1 MPPDPAEPALL
12 TASLRASPLYDLVL
26 YDRLPAPQRAALAEL
41 AQDPGF
47 YGVLRLR
54 EDGSGA
60 PQPLQSAVK
69 SALKSVD
76 RDTALLFLTLREP
89 GPLPSYV
96 RAQLGE
102 AAPRTVARLVADGVL
117 EVESGGAFFSG
128 AAALARL
135 GDGRFRDQ
143 EPGKPP
149 GAGRIAALSAAALRY
164 GQALA
169 LGDPSLLAW
178 RLYSYNRQPLTPR
191 WRRLLP
197 TPEAMARHLGI
208 DARGAHRKLLDR
220 AWTPV
225 EMAGWLAWLA
235 RPRRGREDP
244 TGASGRAG
252 GPTWKLYVSPRAEA
266 LAEGF
271 GAVLEALTAARA
283 TQFKVGSDANGLLRP
298 DKVVAYFPSYE
309 RLAEAAASVLA
320 RLDGVPA
327 QGVPFTAEIGGGG
340 LLSWGVDPPDDE
352 RSVLGGGRESWR
364 VWVAHRLAW
373 ALIAARPQEK
383 TIEPW
388 RFALERVRLEGVD
401 TATWTPGAALW
412 KDA

>member
-1 MPPDPAEPALL
+1 MPEVDLHGAIRPVGGLL
-12 TASLRASPLYDLVL
+12 TLTLRANPLYELVL

-54 EDGSGA
+54 EDGSA
-60 PQPLQSAVK
+60 PPAGPQ
-69 SALKSVD
+69 ALKSVD

-117 EVESGGAFFSG
+117 GIESGGDFLSG
-128 AAALARL
+128 PTALARL
-135 GDGRFRDQ
+135 GDGGPG
-143 EPGKPP
+143 EPAP

-169 LGDPSLLAW
+169 LNDPSLLAW

-191 WRRLLP
+191 WARLLP

-208 DARGAHRKLLDR
+208 APRGAHRKLLDR

-225 EMAGWLAWLA
+225 EMAGWLAWFA
-235 RPRRGREDP
+235 RPRQGREPSD
-244 TGASGRAG
+244 GAAGRAG
-252 GPTWKLYVSPRAEA
+252 GPTWKLYVSPRAEG

-298 DKVVAYFPSYE
+298 DKIVAYFPSYE

-340 LLSWGVDPPDDE
+340 LLSWGVDPPDDQ

-373 ALIAARPQEK
+373 ALIAARPEDPEEK

-388 RFALERVRLEGVD
+388 RFALERVRLDGVD
-401 TATWTPGAALW
+401 TATWTPSAALW
-412 KDA
+412 KET

>member
-1 MPPDPAEPALL
+1 MPPEPTEPALL
-12 TASLRASPLYDLVL
+12 MASLRASPLYDLVL

-54 EDGSGA
+54 DGSGPRA
-60 PQPLQSAVK
+60 ASFPIQ

-117 EVESGGAFFSG
+117 EIESGGAFFSG

-143 EPGKPP
+143 EPG
-149 GAGRIAALSAAALRY
+149 AGRIAALSAAALRY

-169 LGDPSLLAW
+169 LNDPSLLAW

-191 WRRLLP
+191 WARLLP

-225 EMAGWLAWLA
+225 EMAGWLAWFA
-235 RPRRGREDP
+235 RPRRGREHP
-244 TGASGRAG
+244 EGARAG
-252 GPTWKLYVSPRAEA
+252 GPTWKLYVSPRPEA

-271 GAVLEALTAARA
+271 GAVLEALTAAWA

-298 DKVVAYFPSYE
+298 DKIVAYFPSYE

-340 LLSWGVDPPDDE
+340 LLSWGVDPPDAE
-352 RSVLGGGRESWR
+352 RSILGGGRESWR

-373 ALIAARPQEK
+373 ALIAARPEDPEEK

-388 RFALERVRLEGVD
+388 RFALERVRLDGVD
-401 TATWTPGAALW
+401 TATWTPSAALW
-412 KDA
+412 KET